1 MTHKPNVT
9 DNTLLQPGQNV
20 LLLWKNVFMLKWHHG
35 WYWKMWLTHRLTD
48 WPWPAISRVA
58 VPTKN
63 IIKSAI
69 QSVLVSVDI
78 PEKIRLIEPLKVW
91 NNYEFRNTFYCID
104 KCDKP
109 I

>member
-9 DNTLLQPGQNV
+9 DNPLLQQARTSYCCEK
-20 LLLWKNVFMLKWHHG
+20 LFSRLDG
-35 WYWKMWLTHRLTD
+35 WYWKIRLTHRLTD